1 MELTPEEKDMA
12 EGKYGNSTQK
22 AMEILV
28 TLGEIYGAKRL
39 IDISSVQ
46 IAGVSYAN
54 LNEPGLNWLA
64 DMAKDGEVR
73 VFTTLNPAGMDLEEW
88 RKIGISEEFAKNQ
101 LRVVDAFGKMGVI
114 TTCSCT
120 PYLYG
125 NLPLFGQNI
134 AWSES
139 SAVCFANSVIGARTN
154 REGGPSALSAALV
167 GKTPEYGFHLDEN
180 RQPEVTVEINAEV
193 QGTYRFGALGKV
205 LGDQLGKKI
214 TYIKGI
220 PKASVEELKSF
231 CASYATYGG
240 VALFHMESI
249 TPDKVQKIP
258 SEMIEVT
265 EKDMEKALKELTDDT
280 EIDFISLGCPH
291 ASLVELEYIA
301 KKLKG
306 KTVNPKKEIW
316 ITTAR
321 PTKQVADR
329 MGFTKMIE
337 DSGAKIA
344 ADTCCVVAPIKGR
357 FKGLASDSAK
367 MCYYG
372 SGRNKFA
379 VKLMSMDECIEEALK
394 Q

>member
-1 MELTPEEKDMA
+1 MELTREEQDMA
-12 EGKYGNSTQK
+12 AGKYGKATQT
-22 AMEILV
+22 AMDILI
-28 TLGEIYGAKRL
+28 TLGEIYGAEKL
-39 IDISSVQ
+39 IDITSVQ

-54 LNEPGLNWLA
+54 LNEPGLSWLEN
-64 DMAKDGEVR
+64 MAQDGKVR

-88 RKIGISEEFAKNQ
+88 RKLAISEEFAENQ
-101 LRVVDAFGKMGVI
+101 QRVIEAFGRLGVI

-125 NLPLFGQNI
+125 NLPAYGQHI
-134 AWSES
+134 SWSES
-139 SAVCFANSVIGARTN
+139 SAVCYANSVLGAKTN

-167 GKTPEYGFHLDEN
+167 GKTPEYGFHLEEN
-180 RQPEVTVEINAEV
+180 RQPELTVEVKCEV
-193 QGTYRFGALGKV
+193 KDTYRFGALGKV
-205 LGDQLGKKI
+205 LGDRFGKKI
-214 TYIKGI
+214 TYITGI

-240 VALFHMESI
+240 VALFHMKDI
-249 TPDKVQKIP
+249 TPNRVNKVP
-258 SEMIEVT
+258 DTVETVT
-265 EKDMEKALKELTDDT
+265 EEDMKKALGDLDDET

-291 ASLVELEYIA
+291 ASLKELEYIA
-301 KKLKG
+301 KKLEG
-306 KTVNPKKEIW
+306 KSINPKKEVW

-321 PTKQVADR
+321 PTKQIADR
-329 MGFTKMIE
+329 MGFTKLIE

-357 FKGLASDSAK
+357 FHGLASDSAK

-379 VKLMSMDECIEEALK
+379 VKLMSMDECLEEALS
-394 Q
+394 

>member
-1 MELTPEEKDMA
+1 MELTNEEQDMA
-12 EGKYGNSTQK
+12 AGKYGKATQK

-28 TLGEIYGAKRL
+28 TLGDIYGAKRM
-39 IDISSVQ
+39 IDITSVQ

-54 LNEPGLNWLA
+54 LNEPGLEWLA
-64 DMAKDGEVR
+64 DMAVDGKVR

-88 RKIGISEEFAKNQ
+88 KKLAISEDFAENQ
-101 LRVVDAFGKMGVI
+101 HRVVEAFGKMGVI

-125 NLPLFGQNI
+125 NLPHYGQHI

-139 SAVCFANSVIGARTN
+139 SAVCYANSVLGARTN

-180 RQPEVTVEINAEV
+180 RQPSVKVEVKTKVE
-193 QGTYRFGALGKV
+193 GTFQFGALGKV
-205 LGDQLGKKI
+205 LGDRLGKKI
-214 TYIKGI
+214 SYITGI

-240 VALFHMESI
+240 VALFHMEGI
-249 TPDKVQKIP
+249 TPDRVETIP
-258 SEMIEVT
+258 SETIEVN
-265 EKDMEKALKELTDDT
+265 EDDLKGAMADLDEDT

-291 ASLVELEYIA
+291 ASLAELEYIA
-301 KKLKG
+301 KQLEG
-306 KTVNPKKEIW
+306 KKTNPQKEVW
-316 ITTAR
+316 VTTAR
-321 PTKQVADR
+321 PTKQIADR

-337 DSGAKIA
+337 DSGAKVA

-357 FKGLASDSAK
+357 FHGLASDSAK

-372 SGRNKFA
+372 SGRNKFS
-379 VKLMSMDECIEEALK
+379 VKLMSVDECIEEALK
-394 Q
+394 

>member
-1 MELTPEEKDMA
+1 MELTPEEQDMA
-12 EGKYGNSTQK
+12 AGKYGKATQT
-22 AMEILV
+22 AMNILT
-28 TLGEIYGAKRL
+28 TLGEIYSAKRL
-39 IDISSVQ
+39 IDVSSVQ

-54 LNEPGLNWLA
+54 LNEPGLSWLEE
-64 DMAKDGEVR
+64 MALDGKVR
-73 VFTTLNPAGMDLEEW
+73 VLTTLNPAGMDLESW
-88 RKIGISEEFAKNQ
+88 RELSISEEFAKNQ
-101 LRVVDAFGKMGVI
+101 IRVVDAFKRLKVI

-125 NLPLFGQNI
+125 NLPAYGQHI
-134 AWSES
+134 SWSES
-139 SAVCFANSVIGARTN
+139 SAVCYANSVLGAKTN

-180 RQPEVTVEINAEV
+180 RKPELTVDIKCEV
-193 QGTYRFGALGKV
+193 KGTFRFGALGKV
-205 LGDQLGKKI
+205 LGDRFGKKI
-214 TYIKGI
+214 TYITGI

-240 VALFHMESI
+240 VALFHMKDI
-249 TPDKVQKIP
+249 TPNRVDKVP
-258 SEMIEVT
+258 DTVETVT
-265 EKDMEKALKELTDDT
+265 EEDMKKALGDLNDDT

-291 ASLVELEYIA
+291 ASLKELEYIA
-301 KKLKG
+301 KKLEG
-306 KTVNPKKEIW
+306 KSINPKKEVW

-321 PTKQVADR
+321 PTKQIADR
-329 MGFTKMIE
+329 MGFTKLIE

-357 FKGLASDSAK
+357 FHGLASDSAK

-379 VKLMSMDECIEEALK
+379 VKLMSMDECLEEALS
-394 Q
+394 

>member
-1 MELTPEEKDMA
+1 MKLTPEEQEMV
-12 EGKYGNSTQK
+12 EGKYGKATQT
-22 AMEILV
+22 AMKILV

-39 IDISSVQ
+39 IDVTSVQ

-54 LNEPGLNWLA
+54 LNEPGLDWLEE
-64 DMAKDGEVR
+64 MAKDGKVR

-88 RKIGISEEFAKNQ
+88 RKLAISEEFAKNQ
-101 LRVVDAFGKMGVI
+101 LRVIDSFRRLDVI

-125 NLPLFGQNI
+125 NLPHFGQHI

-139 SAVCFANSVIGARTN
+139 SAVAYANSVLGARTN

-167 GKTPEYGFHLDEN
+167 GKTPEYGFHLEEN
-180 RQPEVTVEINAEV
+180 RQPELSVDVKTPVK
-193 QGTYRFGALGKV
+193 GTFNFGALGKV
-205 LGDQLGKKI
+205 LGDRFGKKI
-214 TYIKGI
+214 TYIRGI

-240 VALFHMESI
+240 IALFHMEGI
-249 TPDKVQKIP
+249 TPDKVQTIP
-258 SEMIEVT
+258 TESEVVT
-265 EKDMEKALKELTDDT
+265 EEDLRNAIADLTDDV

-291 ASLVELEYIA
+291 ASLLELEYIA
-301 KKLKG
+301 KKLHNK
-306 KTVNPKKEIW
+306 KVNPKKEIW

-321 PTKQVADR
+321 PTKQIADR
-329 MGFTKMIE
+329 MGFTQMIE

-357 FKGLASDSAK
+357 FHGLASDSAK

-372 SGRNKFA
+372 SGRNKFS
-379 VKLMSMDECIEEALK
+379 VKLMSMDECLEEALK
-394 Q
+394 

>member
-1 MELTPEEKDMA
+1 
-12 EGKYGNSTQK
+12 
-22 AMEILV
+22 
-28 TLGEIYGAKRL
+28 
-39 IDISSVQ
+39 
-46 IAGVSYAN
+46 
-54 LNEPGLNWLA
+54 
-64 DMAKDGEVR
+64 
-73 VFTTLNPAGMDLEEW
+73 MDLEEW
-88 RKIGISEEFAKNQ
+88 KKLGIDEDFAKNQ
-101 LRVVDAFGKMGVI
+101 LKVVEAFRKLNVVN
-114 TTCSCT
+114 TCSCT

-125 NLPLFGQNI
+125 NLPHFGQNI
-134 AWSES
+134 SWSES

-180 RQPEVTVEINAEV
+180 RQPEITVEVKTKVE
-193 QGTYRFGALGKV
+193 GTYQFGALGKA
-205 LGDQLGKKI
+205 LGDTLGKKI

-240 VALFHMESI
+240 VALFHMEGI
-249 TPDKVQKIP
+249 TPDKVKAIP
-258 SEMIEVT
+258 SEIIEMT
-265 EKDMEKALKELTDDT
+265 EDDIKKALSELDDEI

-291 ASLVELEYIA
+291 ASLAELEYIA
-301 KKLKG
+301 QKLNGKKI
-306 KTVNPKKEIW
+306 NPKKEIW

-321 PTKQVADR
+321 PTKQIADR

-337 DSGAKIA
+337 DTGAKIA

-394 Q
+394 

>member
-1 MELTPEEKDMA
+1 MELTSEEQDMA
-12 EGKYGNSTQK
+12 SGKYGKATQK
-22 AMEILV
+22 AMEILIS
-28 TLGEIYGAKRL
+28 LGDIYGAKRM
-39 IDISSVQ
+39 IDITSVQ

-54 LNEPGLNWLA
+54 LNEPGLEWLA
-64 DMAKDGEVR
+64 EMAIDGKVR

-88 RKIGISEEFAKNQ
+88 KKLAISEEFAENQ
-101 LRVVDAFGKMGVI
+101 HRVVDAFGKMGVI

-125 NLPLFGQNI
+125 NLPHYGQHI

-139 SAVCFANSVIGARTN
+139 SAVCYANSVLGARTN

-180 RQPEVTVEINAEV
+180 RQPEIKVEVKAKV
-193 QGTYRFGALGKV
+193 DGTFQFGALGKV
-205 LGDQLGKKI
+205 LGDRLGQKI
-214 TYIKGI
+214 SYITGI

-249 TPDKVQKIP
+249 TPDRVDAIP
-258 SEMIEVT
+258 SETTEVT
-265 EKDMEKALKELTDDT
+265 EDDIRRAISDLNEDT

-291 ASLVELEYIA
+291 ASLAELEYIA
-301 KKLKG
+301 KKLEG
-306 KTVNPKKEIW
+306 KKVNPKKEIW

-321 PTKQVADR
+321 PTKQIADR

-337 DSGAKIA
+337 TSGAKIA

-357 FKGLASDSAK
+357 FHGLASDSAK

-379 VKLMSMDECIEEALK
+379 VKLMSVDECIEEALK
-394 Q
+394 